1 MIASVIGAFYY
12 LRIVY
17 YMYFGVETDP
27 LDKVSSPVTFALL
40 TLSALIMLVGIV
52 NMFGVDGMAAL
63 AAEALVK

>member
-1 MIASVIGAFYY
+1 MIGAFYY

-17 YMYFGVETDP
+17 YMYFGAETDP

-52 NMFGVDGMAAL
+52 NMFGVEGMAAI
-63 AAEALVK
+63 AADALVK

>member
-1 MIASVIGAFYY
+1 YY